1 MFKCCMVFEI
11 FFKVILYSK
20 AVRNMFFNKNNISVE
35 KKIFKESI
43 QEYGKNINK
52 ITRIQLQN

>member
-1 MFKCCMVFEI
+1 
-11 FFKVILYSK
+11 
-20 AVRNMFFNKNNISVE
+20 MFFNKNNISVE
-35 KKIFKESI
+35 NKIFKESI